1 VDSWV
6 LVYADSNLISVSLP
20 FWTDE
25 QLKVRV
31 IQMVVLNA
39 QAKITGRCIMADGQ
53 ALFSHHLLISGNQLF
68 VSVCFLLRSPVC
80 GGGCP

>member
-25 QLKVRV
+25 QLNVSV
-31 IQMVVLNA
+31 IQMAVLNA
-39 QAKITGRCIMADGQ
+39 QAKTTGWCIVAAGQ

-68 VSVCFLLRSPVC
+68 VSACFLLSSHV
-80 GGGCP
+80 